1 MSADLNLRL
10 YAFGVDPLT
19 KGALVTMVAGGSVV
33 ERPNDIDSLMETVE
47 GPTPLAIICGP
58 PSDGIST
65 IELAQTL
72 RMTYPEAAIYFTTT
86 VRDGFDR
93 KIFCKNGFSDA
104 FLFPIDS
111 PALGTSL
118 AELLAKRSGGA
129 VRALRK
135 VRLVDIQPGAVLDF
149 DTFLHMPHN
158 NKHIQYSAKGDALET
173 DQVERLAKHQ
183 ITSIS
188 VPRDQMPEFYA
199 FTAKQLRSIDGN
211 PALSETER
219 RDRMQSA
226 IRDSMSGMFSSTDST
241 FEEGK
246 LFAQDCQQIVKSYVM
261 SSTSSA
267 NGWYEKLLQIG
278 GSEAGTY
285 SHSANVAT
293 LAALFSLGL
302 GVGRAED
309 LAFAGLLH
317 DIGLA
322 DVSPEIQSKA
332 STDRTPSD
340 EAAYRRHP
348 ELTIEIIKN
357 RKMIVSENVTKIIL
371 QHHERVDGTGYPGA
385 LAGNRVIPEAQ
396 VLALA
401 DRFDELTSGTPGHP
415 AIIPTLAVEKIRTE
429 NLTDPSRAAI
439 DSDLVRRWSA
449 LFATETS
456 DSTAA
461 A

>member
-1 MSADLNLRL
+1 MGAEMDLRVLT
-10 YAFGVDPLT
+10 FGVDPLI
-19 KGALVTMVAGGSVV
+19 KAALKAMVATGTIV
-33 ERPNDIDSLMETVE
+33 ERPNDVDSLMEKLD
-47 GPTPLAIICGP
+47 GPLPLALVCGP
-58 PSDGIST
+58 PPAEIST

-72 RMTYPEAAIYFTTT
+72 RMTYPEAAIFFVTTI
-86 VRDGFDR
+86 RAGFDR
-93 KIFCKNGFSDA
+93 KTFCKNGFTDA

-111 PALGTSL
+111 PALSESL
-118 AELLAKRSGGA
+118 AGLLAKKSGGG
-129 VRALRK
+129 VRALRS
-135 VRLVDIQPGAVLDF
+135 VRLVDIMPGAVLDF
-149 DTFLHMPHN
+149 DTFLHLPHN
-158 NKHIQYSAKGDALET
+158 NKHIQYSSKGDALDP
-173 DQVERLAKHQ
+173 DQVERLTKHQ
-183 ITSIS
+183 VTSIA
-188 VPRDQMPEFYA
+188 VPRDQMPAFYE

-211 PALSETER
+211 SALSETER
-219 RDRMQSA
+219 RERMQTA
-226 IRDSMSGMFSSTDST
+226 IRDSMSGMFSSTGAT

-267 NGWYEKLLQIG
+267 NGWYEKLLQVG

-322 DVSPEIQSKA
+322 DVCPNIQSKA
-332 STDRTPSD
+332 SADRTESD
-340 EAAYRRHP
+340 EIAYRKHP

-357 RKMIVSENVTKIIL
+357 RKMIVSEKVTNIIL
-371 QHHERVDGTGYPGA
+371 QHHERADGTGYPAA
-385 LAGNRVIPEAQ
+385 LPGNRVIPEAQ

-401 DRFDELTSGTPGHP
+401 DRFDELTTGTPGYP
-415 AIIPTLAVEKIRTE
+415 AILPTLAVEKIRSE
-429 NLTDPSRAAI
+429 NLSDPSRAAI
-439 DSDLVRRWSA
+439 DSDLVRRWSV
-449 LFATETS
+449 LFGAKSS
-456 DSTAA
+456 DSGAA